1 MTQLPP
7 DQMARLS
14 QLLVEFDEAL
24 AESSDPSILQSTVV
38 VADLSSDDIKVK
50 FRRGRQCLELLEQLR
65 RRQLS
70 DVGSQRVC
78 CESEAQS
85 TAEFNPG
92 NSPGSFHSD
101 LSLTG
106 SELLVSGSPKIGRF
120 RLLRRI
126 GSGGFGVV
134 FLAEDPILQRL
145 VALKVPRLE
154 TLSTRDLQQRFV
166 QESQLAARLTHPHIV
181 PIYDAGQAAPVSYQV
196 MAYCAGGNLATWLKN
211 SQAADELSKETTSPV
226 RENEQLPQ
234 SQKQLPVRVAA
245 RLVLAL
251 AEGLSYAHEHGIL
264 HRDLKPSNI
273 LLRPKLESVAKAD
286 AFDPGSASLADL
298 CDVFQPMIAD
308 FGLARLFDDHGSEPA
323 AGIRSQDHD
332 CHETLL
338 AGTPQYMAPEQID
351 GRVAE
356 LCPATDI
363 YGLGAILYETLTGRP
378 VSPKGSVEQIKNRVL
393 REPPAALSSSC
404 PAIPADLEA
413 ICLKCLA
420 KRCGDRYRSA
430 HELAADLRAY
440 LNGEPVKA
448 RPLGWYESFRNWS
461 RRHPAVASLL
471 LLSGALVTG
480 LLCFSFWHVYRLND
494 LNGQLNTSVIKLRLQ
509 TKAATEAG
517 LQAERLARYAGTR
530 NYATSMI
537 RASELFRTN
546 QRGRAGSYLQEF
558 LPETGGSPDSSL
570 CGFEWR
576 YLWNQTASHRELHG
590 HTHRILAAAMG
601 SGGTH
606 CHSISKDET
615 IRRWHSETGQLME
628 TWSIGPPATNYA
640 ARISLDGSRAI
651 IARVPSDS
659 KVAEVVI
666 WDLAGGK
673 TLQRQSIPNASVL
686 SLAVAPNGTWAAAGG
701 RKNSENTPFLCFWD
715 LETGDS
721 QWAKLPITEGDTFDG
736 LNEISVT
743 SSGTSVAL
751 CLQSDQSNGTFRHCI
766 FVAELAWPFG
776 RRQGQGIPKITSWS
790 SVAEL
795 RGNLNTMAEFSQDGT
810 LLAFA
815 SESPNRVCVWDI
827 KEGHLVDELSDL
839 PEPVDSLAFDAD
851 GTTLAFGVSDITLAS
866 ATSRLATQSGDAEPA
881 SDQLIFWNLKTGQ
894 ISATAFR
901 GLQSL
906 HSLGCNQNSGSWIIG
921 EGGGRLSIWKPDVLP
936 THTELRGHSP
946 TEAWGLAFSG
956 DSRTLYTVGD
966 DRLLRSWNVAT
977 ATAGPSGESHT
988 ALVSCIAA
996 SGDGRWVAT
1005 GGYDKNV
1012 VLWDARSMTARRV
1025 LAGHQGDLRA
1035 VAFSPDGTKLASGG
1049 RDNQIRV
1056 WNVEDGRLLKSL
1068 TRGGEAIRGLGF
1080 SSGND
1085 LFEASADGQLVH
1097 WRVDGSFEM
1106 VASESEEIHSIVL
1119 PPRELRLPTA
1129 VASKGLIP
1137 QSATGLAGFNDEAT
1151 VLYGC
1156 KGGNFRGLRIGHQLL
1171 RRWLDGSQ
1179 GGADIRTVDIAPD
1192 GLTIAVAGDDNSV
1205 HLWHVESGQ
1214 ELLTFADLPA
1224 AVNQVRFSPD
1234 GQHLAAAIHDGTVR
1248 IWRAP
1253 AGGSLLNN
1261 R

>member
-38 VADLSSDDIKVK
+38 VAELSSDDMKVK

-85 TAEFNPG
+85 AAEFNPG
-92 NSPGSFHSD
+92 DSPGSFHSD

-106 SELLVSGSPKIGRF
+106 SELLESGSPKIGRF

-166 QESQLAARLTHPHIV
+166 RESQLAARLTHPHIV

-211 SQAADELSKETTSPV
+211 SQAADELSKETTSPE

-234 SQKQLPVRVAA
+234 RQKQLPVRVAA

-273 LLRPKLESVAKAD
+273 LLRPKLESVAKAE

-351 GRVAE
+351 GRFAE
-356 LCPATDI
+356 LCPATDV

-378 VSPKGSVEQIKNRVL
+378 VSPKGSVEQLKNRVL
-393 REPPAALSSSC
+393 HEPPAALNSSRPEIS
-404 PAIPADLEA
+404 ADLEA

-420 KRCGDRYRSA
+420 KRCRDRYQGA
-430 HELAADLRAY
+430 HELAADLRSF

-448 RPLGWYESFRNWS
+448 RPLGWPDLLSNWS
-461 RRHPAVASLL
+461 KRHPAVASLL
-471 LLSGALVTG
+471 FLSGALVTG

-494 LNGQLNTSVIKLRLQ
+494 LNSQLNESVDELRLQ
-509 TKAATEAG
+509 TAAATEAG

-558 LPETGGSPDSSL
+558 LPEMGDRPDSSL

-576 YLWNQTASHRELHG
+576 YLWNQTVRHREFRG
-590 HTHRILAAAMG
+590 HTDRILAAAM
-601 SGGTH
+601 SSDGTH
-606 CHSISKDET
+606 CYSISKDET
-615 IRRWHSETGQLME
+615 IRRWCSSTGQLIE
-628 TWSIGPPATNYA
+628 TWSIGPPATDYS

-651 IARVPSDS
+651 IARILADS
-659 KVAEVVI
+659 RVAEVVL
-666 WDLAGGK
+666 WDLAAGK
-673 TLQRQSIPNASVL
+673 ALQRRLHPNVSVL
-686 SLAVAPNGTWAAAGG
+686 SLAIAPNGMWAATGG
-701 RKNSENTPFLCFWD
+701 RKNPENTPYLSFWD
-715 LETGDS
+715 LETGES
-721 QWAKLPITEGDTFDG
+721 QWAKLPITKGNTFDG
-736 LNEISVT
+736 LNEIEVT
-743 SSGTSVAL
+743 SAGTSVAL
-751 CLQSDQSNGTFRHCI
+751 CLQSSQPDGKFLHRI
-766 FVAELAWPFG
+766 FTAELAWPSG
-776 RRQGQGIPKITSWS
+776 RSQGQGIPEITSWR
-790 SVAEL
+790 SVTERSGGL
-795 RGNLNTMAEFSQDGT
+795 KTMAEFSRDGT
-810 LLAFA
+810 LLAFT
-815 SESPNRVCVWDI
+815 SGSPNPVILWNL
-827 KEGHLVDELSDL
+827 KEARLVGELSHL
-839 PEPVDSLAFDAD
+839 PESVDSLAFDAE
-851 GTTLAFGVSDITLAS
+851 GTTLALGVSDANAGSTTGGF
-866 ATSRLATQSGDAEPA
+866 TSQPGDVEPA
-881 SDQLIFWNLKTGQ
+881 SDQLIFWDLKTGLT
-894 ISATAFR
+894 SATSFR
-901 GLQSL
+901 GLQRL
-906 HSLGCNQNSGSWIIG
+906 HSLECHQNSGSWVIG
-921 EGGGRLSIWKPDVLP
+921 EGGGLLSIWNPNVLP
-936 THTELRGHSP
+936 THTELSGHSP
-946 TEAWGLAFSG
+946 TEAWGLAFSD
-956 DSRTLYTVGD
+956 DSKTLYTAGD
-966 DRLLRSWNVAT
+966 DRLLRSWSVAT
-977 ATAGPSGESHT
+977 GTAGPSSESHT
-988 ALVSCIAA
+988 ALVSCLVT
-996 SGDGRWVAT
+996 SGDGRWIAT
-1005 GGYDKNV
+1005 GGYDKTV
-1012 VLWDARSMTARRV
+1012 VLWDAHSMTARMV

-1056 WNVEDGRLLKSL
+1056 WNVEDGRLLDL
-1068 TRGGEAIRGLGF
+1068 FTRGGGAIRGLGF
-1080 SSGND
+1080 SSEND
-1085 LFEASADGQLVH
+1085 LFEANADGHLVH
-1097 WRVDGSFEM
+1097 WRLDGSFEI
-1106 VASESEEIHSIVL
+1106 VASESEEIHSIVVGPQDLQL
-1119 PPRELRLPTA
+1119 PRA
-1129 VASKGLIP
+1129 VVSKQLIA
-1137 QSATGLAGFNDEAT
+1137 QSAKELAGVNDEAT

-1156 KGGNFRGLRIGHQLL
+1156 KGGNFRGLRIGPQSR
-1171 RRWLDGSQ
+1171 RRWFDGSQ
-1179 GGADIRTVDIAPD
+1179 GGADIRTVDVAPD

-1224 AVNQVRFSPD
+1224 AVNQVRFSPN
-1234 GQHLAAAIHDGTVR
+1234 GQHLAAALHDGTVR
-1248 IWRAP
+1248 IWHAP
-1253 AGGSLLNN
+1253 AGGAH
-1261 R
+1261 